1 MSNKKQ
7 RLKVIKQ
14 SSTGLNLTFID
25 TKTNKRLTRDKV
37 VKQIN
42 AGGYPDYITYKF
54 NNKDI
59 VRSKPDKNKKNNL
72 N

>member
-1 MSNKKQ
+1 MSKIKQ

-14 SSTGLNLTFID
+14 SSTGLNLTFVD
-25 TKTNKRLTRDKV
+25 TKTNKRLTRNEV
-37 VKQIN
+37 VKKIK
-42 AGGYPDYITYKF
+42 AGGYPDYITYRF

-59 VRSKPDKNKKNNL
+59 VRSKPDKNNL